1 MLIFIYIIGIF
12 ILSSMI
18 VITNSHK
25 YKKREEI
32 LPILSVFVFL
42 LLDKVMRVLFEFNFI
57 ERILL
62 SSLYLFLLALGIRK
76 FLSNNK

>member
-32 LPILSVFVFL
+32 LPILCAFVFL
-42 LLDKVMRVLFEFNFI
+42 LLGKVMRVLFEFNFI
-57 ERILL
+57 KIILL
-62 SSLYLFLLALGIRK
+62 SSLYLFLLALGIRI
-76 FLSNNK
+76 FSSNNK

>member
-1 MLIFIYIIGIF
+1 
-12 ILSSMI
+12 MI
-18 VITNSHK
+18 VIINSHK

-32 LPILSVFVFL
+32 LPILCVFVFL

-57 ERILL
+57 EIILL
-62 SSLYLFLLALGIRK
+62 SSLYLFLLAIGIRK

>member
-1 MLIFIYIIGIF
+1 
-12 ILSSMI
+12 MI
-18 VITNSHK
+18 VITNSYK

>member
-18 VITNSHK
+18 VIINSHK

-32 LPILSVFVFL
+32 LPILCVFVFL

-57 ERILL
+57 KIILL
-62 SSLYLFLLALGIRK
+62 SSLYLFLLALGIRI
-76 FLSNNK
+76 FSSNNK

>member
-1 MLIFIYIIGIF
+1 
-12 ILSSMI
+12 MI
-18 VITNSHK
+18 VITNSYK

-62 SSLYLFLLALGIRK
+62 SSLYLFLLALGIRI
-76 FLSNNK
+76 FSSNNK

>member
-1 MLIFIYIIGIF
+1 
-12 ILSSMI
+12 MI
-18 VITNSHK
+18 VITSSHK

-57 ERILL
+57 EIILL

>member
-18 VITNSHK
+18 VIINSHK

-32 LPILSVFVFL
+32 LPILCVFVFL
-42 LLDKVMRVLFEFNFI
+42 LLDKIMRVLFEFNFI
-57 ERILL
+57 KIILL
-62 SSLYLFLLALGIRK
+62 SSLYLFLLALGIRI
-76 FLSNNK
+76 FSSNNK

>member
-18 VITNSHK
+18 VITSSHK
-25 YKKREEI
+25 YKKKEEI

-42 LLDKVMRVLFEFNFI
+42 LLGKVMRVLFEFNFI
-57 ERILL
+57 EIILL

>member
-1 MLIFIYIIGIF
+1 
-12 ILSSMI
+12 MI
-18 VITNSHK
+18 VIINSHK

-57 ERILL
+57 EIILL

>member
-18 VITNSHK
+18 VIINSHK

-57 ERILL
+57 EIILL

>member
-18 VITNSHK
+18 VIINSHK

-32 LPILSVFVFL
+32 LPILCVFVFL

-57 ERILL
+57 EIILL
-62 SSLYLFLLALGIRK
+62 SSLYLFLLAIGIRK

>member
-18 VITNSHK
+18 VITNSYK

-62 SSLYLFLLALGIRK
+62 SSLYLFLLALGIRI
-76 FLSNNK
+76 FSSNNK